1 MAQAT
6 LEFSPTTAVDLA
18 AAPAAA
24 CRAQPAPMAGAGAA
38 GAVDPSGYAIGWDHA
53 HHRVTPPLCHLDDH
67 SPVRQGWAAGRARF
81 GARTLR
87 PTAAARQW
95 LALRLQA
102 WQHGQTFEDVQV
114 NPAFLARIDTER
126 CPVRRVPLLL
136 RSGTA
141 DDATVVRLNA
151 QAAYAAGNLAV
162 VSAPVAAALS
172 SNDWAQAQAIADRL
186 AETGRGAGGPS
197 TVSAVGV
204 LSTGAAAGVGTG
216 ETMQVAGLD
225 AAAWQRVA
233 VLASFTTPL
242 PHAQAALLALRVLP
256 PNRVRVINPVQAL
269 QVVLTQQ
276 FSAAGYARRLLGL
289 AALMPTNET
298 RQAFQIF
305 MHTVLARRLGVG
317 PTPKPQALRQALEDT
332 WADPLVNRRWQRL
345 ALRLDAAGC
354 EQLLQRAARRHL
366 VVGGSRWVSAESATE
381 GWALGPAAA
390 RLPGNP
396 WPAAATTTATATS
409 ASIDSDADVQA
420 PAIGTAL
427 AAARPGNT
435 RNRGSQKLAS

>member
-6 LEFSPTTAVDLA
+6 LEFSPAIAADLA
-18 AAPAAA
+18 TAPAAA
-24 CRAQPAPMAGAGAA
+24 GRTQPAPMAGAGAA
-38 GAVDPSGYAIGWDHA
+38 AAVDRSGYAIGWDHA

-67 SPVRQGWAAGRARF
+67 SPVRQGWAAGRAAF

-102 WQHGQTFEDVQV
+102 WQHGQPFEDVQV
-114 NPAFLARIDTER
+114 NPAFLARIDTDV

-136 RSGTA
+136 CSGTA
-141 DDATVVRLNA
+141 DDATVVRLNTR
-151 QAAYAAGNLAV
+151 AAYAAGNLAV
-162 VSAPVAAALS
+162 VSAPVAAALA
-172 SNDWAQAQAIADRL
+172 SNDWAQALAIADRL
-186 AETGRGAGGPS
+186 TETANNTDGSCSGTGGP
-197 TVSAVGV
+197 AQ
-204 LSTGAAAGVGTG
+204 AD
-216 ETMQVAGLD
+216 GLD
-225 AAAWQRVA
+225 AAAWQRAA

-242 PHAQAALLALRVLP
+242 PHAQAALLPLRVLP

-289 AALMPTNET
+289 AALMPSNET

-317 PTPKPQALRQALEDT
+317 PTPTAQALRHALEDT

-345 ALRLDAAGC
+345 ALRLDAADC
-354 EQLLQRAARRHL
+354 ERLLQRAARRQL
-366 VVGGSRWVSAESATE
+366 VVGGSRWVSAETATD
-381 GWALGPAAA
+381 GWALGPGVS
-390 RLPGNP
+390 RQPGCA
-396 WPAAATTTATATS
+396 WPAATAGSRAQANEVGS
-409 ASIDSDADVQA
+409 AS
-420 PAIGTAL
+420 

-435 RNRGSQKLAS
+435 RSRGSQKLAS

>member
-6 LEFSPTTAVDLA
+6 LEFSPAATVDLA
-18 AAPAAA
+18 AAPATAG
-24 CRAQPAPMAGAGAA
+24 RAQPVPMAGAGGAGAA
-38 GAVDPSGYAIGWDHA
+38 GAVDRSGYAIGWDHA

-102 WQHGQTFEDVQV
+102 WQHGQAFEDVQV

-162 VSAPVAAALS
+162 VSAPVAAALA
-172 SNDWAQAQAIADRL
+172 SNDWTQAQAIADRL
-186 AETGRGAGGPS
+186 AETGRGASGP
-197 TVSAVGV
+197 
-204 LSTGAAAGVGTG
+204 STGAAAGVGADTGAGTGTG
-216 ETMQVAGLD
+216 EAMQVAGLD

-289 AALMPTNET
+289 AALKPTNET

-305 MHTVLARRLGVG
+305 MHTMLARRLGVG
-317 PTPKPQALRQALEDT
+317 PTLTPQALRHALEDT

-366 VVGGSRWVSAESATE
+366 VVGGSRWVSAETATE
-381 GWALGPAAA
+381 GWALGLAAA
-390 RLPGNP
+390 RLPGGAG
-396 WPAAATTTATATS
+396 PAAATATATD
-409 ASIDSDADVQA
+409 AAIDADAVAQA
-420 PAIGTAL
+420 SAIGTVL

>member
-1 MAQAT
+1 M
-6 LEFSPTTAVDLA
+6 
-18 AAPAAA
+18 
-24 CRAQPAPMAGAGAA
+24 
-38 GAVDPSGYAIGWDHA
+38 
-53 HHRVTPPLCHLDDH
+53 
-67 SPVRQGWAAGRARF
+67 
-81 GARTLR
+81 
-87 PTAAARQW
+87 
-95 LALRLQA
+95 
-102 WQHGQTFEDVQV
+102 
-114 NPAFLARIDTER
+114 
-126 CPVRRVPLLL
+126 
-136 RSGTA
+136 
-141 DDATVVRLNA
+141 
-151 QAAYAAGNLAV
+151 
-162 VSAPVAAALS
+162 
-172 SNDWAQAQAIADRL
+172 
-186 AETGRGAGGPS
+186 
-197 TVSAVGV
+197 
-204 LSTGAAAGVGTG
+204 
-216 ETMQVAGLD
+216 
-225 AAAWQRVA
+225 
-233 VLASFTTPL
+233 LASFTTPL

-317 PTPKPQALRQALEDT
+317 PTPTPQALRQALEDT

-390 RLPGNP
+390 RLPGSP

>member
-6 LEFSPTTAVDLA
+6 LEFSPATATAADLA

-24 CRAQPAPMAGAGAA
+24 GRTQPAPLAA
-38 GAVDPSGYAIGWDHA
+38 LAAPGLVDRSGYAIGWDHA
-53 HHRVTPPLCHLDDH
+53 HHRVTPPLCHLDEH
-67 SPVRQGWAAGRARF
+67 SPVRQGWAAGRTAF
-81 GARTLR
+81 GTRTLR

-95 LALRLQA
+95 LVLRLQA
-102 WQHGQTFEDVQV
+102 WQHGEDFEEVQV

-141 DDATVVRLNA
+141 DDATVVRLNT

-162 VSAPVAAALS
+162 VSAPVATALVVSDWSRSLAMAERLAA
-172 SNDWAQAQAIADRL
+172 ADR
-186 AETGRGAGGPS
+186 GAAGLP
-197 TVSAVGV
+197 A
-204 LSTGAAAGVGTG
+204 STGAAGQAD
-216 ETMQVAGLD
+216 GLD
-225 AAAWQRVA
+225 AAAWTRVA

-242 PHAQAALLALRVLP
+242 PHAQAAMLPLRVLP

-289 AALMPTNET
+289 AALMPSTET

-317 PTPKPQALRQALEDT
+317 PTPTAQALREALEDT

-345 ALRLDAAGC
+345 ALRLNAADC
-354 EQLLQRAARRHL
+354 EQLLQRAARRQL
-366 VVGGSRWVSAESATE
+366 VVGASRWLSAETATE
-381 GWALGPAAA
+381 GWALNAGTPRWSGRAAPSPAATAALAPALALALAPVPGPAQANEI
-390 RLPGNP
+390 G
-396 WPAAATTTATATS
+396 ATS
-409 ASIDSDADVQA
+409 
-420 PAIGTAL
+420 
-427 AAARPGNT
+427 AAARPGST
-435 RNRGSQKLAS
+435 RSRGSQKLAS

>member
-6 LEFSPTTAVDLA
+6 LEFSPATAVDLA

-24 CRAQPAPMAGAGAA
+24 GRAQPAPMAGAGAA
-38 GAVDPSGYAIGWDHA
+38 GTVDRSGYAIGWDHA

-102 WQHGQTFEDVQV
+102 WQHGQAFEDMQV
-114 NPAFLARIDTER
+114 NPAFLARIDTDR

-162 VSAPVAAALS
+162 VSAPVAAALA
-172 SNDWAQAQAIADRL
+172 SNGWAQAQAIADRL
-186 AETGRGAGGPS
+186 AETGRGADDPSTGAVAGGPS
-197 TVSAVGV
+197 T
-204 LSTGAAAGVGTG
+204 GTG
-216 ETMQVAGLD
+216 EAMQVAGLD
-225 AAAWQRVA
+225 AVAWQRVA

-317 PTPKPQALRQALEDT
+317 PTPTPQALRHALEDT

-381 GWALGPAAA
+381 GWALGLAAA
-390 RLPGNP
+390 RSTGCAG
-396 WPAAATTTATATS
+396 PAAATATATAT
-409 ASIDSDADVQA
+409 ATDAAIDAGADAQA
-420 PAIGTAL
+420 PAIGAAL

-435 RNRGSQKLAS
+435 RSRGSQKRAS

>member
-6 LEFSPTTAVDLA
+6 LEFSPATAVDLA

-24 CRAQPAPMAGAGAA
+24 GRAQPAPMAGAGAA

-162 VSAPVAAALS
+162 VSAPVAAALA

-197 TVSAVGV
+197 T
-204 LSTGAAAGVGTG
+204 GAAAGVGAGTGTGTGTG
-216 ETMQVAGLD
+216 EAMQVAGLD

-317 PTPKPQALRQALEDT
+317 PKPTPQALRQALEDT

-409 ASIDSDADVQA
+409 ASIDSDAGVQA

>member
-6 LEFSPTTAVDLA
+6 LEFSPATAVDLA

-24 CRAQPAPMAGAGAA
+24 GHAQPAPMAGAGAA
-38 GAVDPSGYAIGWDHA
+38 GTVDRSGYAIGWDHA

-102 WQHGQTFEDVQV
+102 WQHGQAFEDVQV

-162 VSAPVAAALS
+162 VSAPVAAALA

-186 AETGRGAGGPS
+186 AETGCGAGGP
-197 TVSAVGV
+197 
-204 LSTGAAAGVGTG
+204 STGAAAGVGAGTGTG
-216 ETMQVAGLD
+216 EAMQVAGLD

-317 PTPKPQALRQALEDT
+317 PKPTPQALRQALEDT

-381 GWALGPAAA
+381 GWALGRAAA
-390 RLPGNP
+390 RLPGCA
-396 WPAAATTTATATS
+396 WPAAATATATAT
-409 ASIDSDADVQA
+409 ATPTDAAIDSDAVAQA
-420 PAIGTAL
+420 PAIGSAL
-427 AAARPGNT
+427 AAAKPGNT